1 MAAQM
6 GVNQRL
12 LGTGGIRRILVAL
25 ACLILISGASRAEDK
40 PKYDVSVLAIR
51 ATTENNQIS
60 PELRPIAEQL
70 RKETKYTGFKLERK
84 QDGKV
89 EQGKTFTAALV
100 AGYQAKVTPTER
112 KDSKIALTVEVTRQ
126 EDKQERRLLRTAVKI
141 NSGKY
146 YLQGGSGWKLDSKS
160 SDVLIVAVSAR

>member
-1 MAAQM
+1 MA
-6 GVNQRL
+6 VELPVSWRL
-12 LGTGGIRRILVAL
+12 LGTGGIGRMLIAF
-25 ACLILISGASRAEDK
+25 ACLVLVSSSSRAEDR

-51 ATTENNQIS
+51 ATTRNNEIS

-89 EQGKTFTAALV
+89 EQGKTFTATLV
-100 AGYQAKVTPTER
+100 AGYKAKVTPTER

-126 EDKQERRLLRTAVKI
+126 EDKQERRLLRTTVKI

-146 YLQGGSGWKLDSKS
+146 YLQGGSGWKLDPKND
-160 SDVLIVAVSAR
+160 DVLIMAISAR